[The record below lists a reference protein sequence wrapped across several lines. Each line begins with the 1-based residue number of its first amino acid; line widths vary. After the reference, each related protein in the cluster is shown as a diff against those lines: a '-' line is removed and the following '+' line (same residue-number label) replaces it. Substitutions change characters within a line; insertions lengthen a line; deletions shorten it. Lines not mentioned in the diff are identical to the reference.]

1 MLVERVAPPVAAAV
15 PGEGKQ
21 YPSLPSATAILIC
34 CMLGYAFSL
43 LDRQILALMV
53 DLVKSDLQLTDF
65 QLGLCQGL
73 AFAIFYSLLTVP
85 FGLLADRVV
94 RKRLLAAGV
103 VFWSIATAA
112 CGLATGFWSLFFA
125 RMCVGIGEAVLIPS
139 AYSMLADSFNRR
151 RLVPALAIFGFAG
164 LSGAGLAMLIGGL
177 VVDWVTH
184 ADGLPLGLSQVEPWR
199 VVFGIVGL
207 PGVALGIIFLMLP
220 EPTRKDLM
228 RDEAGAVQRVS
239 VRQTLTFLWRR
250 KRIYLPLFA
259 APVLLGTII
268 YGAISWFPAFLLRN
282 FGLSY
287 TEVGLYAGAV
297 QIGGALLGAA
307 LGPAVARYFVNRG
320 YLDAHLR
327 ALLFIAAAT
336 VFPAVVAPLLT
347 SFPLMLVTWALA
359 QILLGGYLGVSMAG
373 LQLRTPNQ
381 MRALNSA
388 LCMCLAAL
396 IGAGFGAPFVGAVAD
411 YVFQDDLAL
420 GYGLSILSGIFGP
433 SAVLLMWWGL
443 KAHREDDLR
452 FEDDEETAAREQY

>member
-1 MLVERVAPPVAAAV
+1 MQTADVVAPVVEATDDSR
-15 PGEGKQ
+15 
-21 YPSLPSATAILIC
+21 YPSLPTATGILVC
-34 CMLGYAFSL
+34 CMFGYALSL

-53 DLVKSDLQLTDF
+53 DLVKADLQLTDF

-103 VFWSIATAA
+103 VFWSLATAA
-112 CGLATGFWSLFFA
+112 CGFATGFWSLFLA

-139 AYSMLADSFNRR
+139 AYSMLSDSFNRR

-177 VVDWVTH
+177 VVDWITN
-184 ADGLPLGLSQVEPWR
+184 ADSLPFGLSTVDPWR

-207 PGVALGIIFLMLP
+207 PGVLLGIFFLSLR

-228 RDEAGAVQRVS
+228 RDDAGVVIPVS
-239 VRQTLTFLWRR
+239 VRQTLAFLWSR
-250 KRIYLPLFA
+250 KRIYLPLYA

-268 YGAISWFPAFLLRN
+268 YGAISWFPAFLVRN
-282 FGLSY
+282 FELSY

-327 ALLFIAAAT
+327 TLLAIAIMT
-336 VFPAVVAPLLT
+336 VIPAVVAPLIPY
-347 SFPLMLVTWALA
+347 FPLMISMWFVA

-411 YVFQDDLAL
+411 FVFNDELAL
-420 GYGLSILSGIFGP
+420 GYGLSILAGIFGP
-433 SAVLLMWWGL
+433 SAVLLIWSGL
-443 KAHREDDLR
+443 KPHREDDLQFDGDQR
-452 FEDDEETAAREQY
+452 PVEKEST